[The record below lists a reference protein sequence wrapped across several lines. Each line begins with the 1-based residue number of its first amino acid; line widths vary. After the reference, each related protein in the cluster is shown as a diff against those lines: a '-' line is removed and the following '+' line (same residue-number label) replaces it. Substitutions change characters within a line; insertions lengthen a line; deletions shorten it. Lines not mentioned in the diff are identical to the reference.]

1 MGESETRKSVRWKEV
16 STITQTTEDIITSYL
31 TTSDENQN
39 KLQEAEVMDLEAVK
53 HDSENRNPEEG
64 SPTNIKS
71 HSCSLDHGR
80 LSGIVPPGPSPSLL
94 ASLQSLVEEN
104 DHMLLPHSLHQIA
117 ESYFLEE
124 DYQWAVEFLHLEK
137 LYHERLL
144 SNLASI
150 QEKWESQRKISIQ
163 TESNSPLNANGT
175 DREREH
181 MEVLS
186 HICRT
191 HQRPNLSLE
200 KNMDDIKL
208 QNSPTHVTEHRR
220 SKQVQASVNSTERE
234 NRADDCSWLEAEQ
247 EPEENCELNEDED
260 EEEEEEEEEEE
271 GLEEDECWNE
281 ELQDDADFDGQVPV
295 DELDNLIQVKEMFPS
310 NGLVSILKK
319 RVCVMETENATPQKD
334 STKRKVRFR
343 EPDDA
348 FDQDQSA
355 GNSCLVLLLLC
366 LATVVISMG
375 GTALYCLVGEAYSN
389 VCVDF
394 SQNVEFYFGPVRRGV
409 DAFTQWLSSGAS

>member
-1 MGESETRKSVRWKEV
+1 MGESNTRKSVRWKET
-16 STITQTTEDIITSYL
+16 STKTHTTEDIITSYL
-31 TTSDENQN
+31 TASDKNQN
-39 KLQEAEVMDLEAVK
+39 KLQDVEVMDVEAV
-53 HDSENRNPEEG
+53 NPEER
-64 SPTNIKS
+64 SPTNMKS
-71 HSCSLDHGR
+71 QSCSLDHGT
-80 LSGIVPPGPSPSLL
+80 LSGIEPPGPSPSLL

-117 ESYFLEE
+117 EGYFLEE

-150 QEKWESQRKISIQ
+150 QKKWESQRKISIQ
-163 TESNSPLNANGT
+163 TESNSTLNANGT

-191 HQRPNLSLE
+191 HQRPNFSLE
-200 KNMDDIKL
+200 KNMDDINL

-220 SKQVQASVNSTERE
+220 SKQEQASVNSTGRE

-247 EPEENCELNEDED
+247 EPEENCELNE
-260 EEEEEEEEEEE
+260 EEEEEEEED
-271 GLEEDECWNE
+271 LEEDEYWNE
-281 ELQDDADFDGQVPV
+281 ELQDDTDFDGQVPV
-295 DELDNLIQVKEMFPS
+295 DELDSLIQTFPS

-319 RVCVMETENATPQKD
+319 RVCVKETKNATPQKN

-343 EPDDA
+343 EPDDD
-348 FDQDQSA
+348 FDQDEVS

-394 SQNVEFYFGPVRRGV
+394 SQNVEFFFGPVRRGV
-409 DAFTQWLSSGAS
+409 GALTQWLSSGAS

>member
-1 MGESETRKSVRWKEV
+1 MGDSETRKSVRWKETR
-16 STITQTTEDIITSYL
+16 TITQTAEDTVTSYL
-31 TTSDENQN
+31 TASDENQN
-39 KLQEAEVMDLEAVK
+39 KLQEAQIMDLEDVK
-53 HDSENRNPEEG
+53 HDSEKRNPEERP
-64 SPTNIKS
+64 PTNIKS
-71 HSCSLDHGR
+71 HGCSLDDGR

-117 ESYFLEE
+117 EGYFLEE

-150 QEKWESQRKISIQ
+150 QKKWESQKKISIQ

-200 KNMDDIKL
+200 KNMDDLKL

-220 SKQVQASVNSTERE
+220 SKQEQASVNSAGRE

-247 EPEENCELNEDED
+247 EPEENCESN
-260 EEEEEEEEEEE
+260 EEEEEED
-271 GLEEDECWNE
+271 LEEDECWNE

-295 DELDNLIQVKEMFPS
+295 DELDNLVQVKEMYPS

-319 RVCVMETENATPQKD
+319 RVWETGNATQQKD

-348 FDQDQSA
+348 FDQDESA
-355 GNSCLVLLLLC
+355 GNSCLVLLVLC

-394 SQNVEFYFGPVRRGV
+394 SHNVEFYFGPIRRGV
-409 DAFTQWLSSGAS
+409 DALTQWLSSAAS